1 MSAAVTVP
9 SVSARTV
16 AGPPPSLMD
25 TKLSGLMS
33 RPYLALRPGN
43 PSVRLWNSD
52 GAPNF
57 TSAECA
63 ARSPMVLRFH
73 FWAVAWVTATV
84 SVSFAG
90 DGVRID
96 KSPGNARIRASST
109 WSGVVTVVFG
119 LKNCSRFP
127 VYSGTRSIEWSR
139 TAGT

>member
-1 MSAAVTVP
+1 
-9 SVSARTV
+9 
-16 AGPPPSLMD
+16 MD

-33 RPYLALRPGN
+33 RPYFAFRPGN
-43 PSVRLWNSD
+43 PSVRVWNSD

-63 ARSPMVLRFH
+63 ARSPMVFRFH
-73 FWAVAWVTATV
+73 FCAVASLTATV
-84 SVSFAG
+84 SVSLAG

-96 KSPGNARIRASST
+96 RSPGSTRNNASST
-109 WSGVVTVVFG
+109 ASGVVTVVFG
-119 LKNCSRFP
+119 SKYCNRFP